1 MLRPSFVVLLP
12 LVLLLP
18 ACASIIEGTEQ
29 SIAIQSI
36 PTGADCRLLR
46 EGEVVASTT
55 TLGWVVVEKT
65 KHDITLECR
74 KDGYEVAT
82 VELESGVE
90 AATWA
95 NIALGGGIGWAFD
108 SATGADNKYPD
119 YVKLRLIAKPENAPG
134 LGTDGQA
141 VSDGAASDGDGRWV
155 GRAAQDACGSGWAMD
170 LQIHGRNLVGTV
182 WRDDVEYA
190 VRGTLG
196 GRGGAVKARAAKTP
210 AYENVPAAR
219 FLAVILTFQEDR
231 AHGQY
236 GVDTYGRMDCASP
249 VVLSRL

>member
-65 KHDITLECR
+65 KLDITLECR

-155 GRAAQDACGSGWAMD
+155 GRAAQDACGSEWAMD
-170 LQIHGRNLVGTV
+170 LQIQGRDLVGTV

-190 VRGTLG
+190 VRGTLD
-196 GRGGAVKARAAKTP
+196 GRGGAVKARAVKTP
-210 AYENVPAAR
+210 AYENVPAPR
-219 FLAVILTFQEDR
+219 FLAITLTFQGDQAR
-231 AHGQY
+231 GQY
-236 GVDTYGRMDCASP
+236 GIDTYGRVDCGSP